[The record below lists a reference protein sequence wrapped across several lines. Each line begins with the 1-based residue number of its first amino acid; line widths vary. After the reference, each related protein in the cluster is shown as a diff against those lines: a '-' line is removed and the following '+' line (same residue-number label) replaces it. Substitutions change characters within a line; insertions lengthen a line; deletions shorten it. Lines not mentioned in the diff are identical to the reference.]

1 MIEGTEAPEKIIMYG
16 SPTCPQVRPCRGILK
31 RAGAAFEYVDI
42 FKDADGRATVRRIN
56 NGYESV
62 PTLVFPDGSTLTE
75 PSGGQLKKKLTA
87 LGLSTRKPKPWE
99 SIAERP
105 FLVIL
110 AAFALLFG
118 FSDGNAVFL
127 VISLL
132 LFAFILIGGWL
143 SS

>member
-1 MIEGTEAPEKIIMYG
+1 MIEGKGTPEKIIMYG

-42 FKDADGRATVRRIN
+42 FKDDNGRAAVRRIN

-62 PTLVFPDGSTLTE
+62 PTLVFPDGSALTE
-75 PSGGQLKKKLTA
+75 PSGGQLKAKLA
-87 LGLSTRKPKPWE
+87 GMGLTPRKPKPWE

-110 AAFALLFG
+110 AALALLFG
-118 FSDGNAVFL
+118 FSEGNAVFL
-127 VISLL
+127 GISLL
-132 LFAFILIGGWL
+132 LFAFIIIGGWL

>member
-1 MIEGTEAPEKIIMYG
+1 MIEGKETPEKIIMYG

-42 FKDADGRATVRRIN
+42 FKDEYGRAAVRRIN

-75 PSGGQLKKKLTA
+75 PSGGQLKAKLTGM
-87 LGLSTRKPKPWE
+87 GLTPRKPKPWE

-105 FLVIL
+105 LLVIL
-110 AAFALLFG
+110 ATVALFFG
-118 FSDGNAVFL
+118 LSDGNAVFL
-127 VISLL
+127 GISLL
-132 LFAFILIGGWL
+132 LFAVIFIGGWL